1 MSSVPVSS
9 SAAAPPHP
17 PHRPEPSPEREVSLH
32 TCAVC
37 AETRMTE
44 SDRNIC
50 VDCRRDI
57 CLNCGSSDE
66 VRKDDSAFHNIQ
78 YNATEYNTI
87 QDTRP
92 TIQYNTTIYY
102 RTQNNTSD
110 LCRSFVFN
118 YRKT

>member
-9 SAAAPPHP
+9 SAAVPPHP

-66 VRKDDSAFHNIQ
+66 VREDDSAFHNIQ
-78 YNATEYNTI
+78 YKATEYNTI

-92 TIQYNTTIYY
+92 TIQYNTTIEH
-102 RTQNNTSD
+102 
-110 LCRSFVFN
+110 
-118 YRKT
+118 KTIPPIYVACSSLITGQHNI